1 MAFLT
6 QTHVP
11 CRPARM
17 RRFSLIRLM
26 ALYRQRRAL
35 ASLSNE
41 QLEDM
46 GLTRA
51 QALEESR
58 RPLWDILANTGA
70 DC

>member
-6 QTHVP
+6 QTHTS
-11 CRPARM
+11 CRPARA

-35 ASLSNE
+35 ASLSAE
-41 QLEDM
+41 QLEDI

-51 QALEESR
+51 QALIESR
-58 RPLWDILANTGA
+58 RPLRDSPINAGK